1 MDGRVEGW
9 LGSQRPRVSGRRVGG
24 SSGLRPLDSV
34 PGWRNRKPKGGPP
47 RSAESGW
54 AGWPPLGARARV
66 WVAGPRGNP
75 FPGLGEEKEARRG

>member
-47 RSAESGW
+47 WSAESGW